1 MSQLIRKPPGQEPVG
16 RPPEIPQGAEPPY
29 RWRTFFTWAAGLAII
44 FGVLFA
50 LRGLHIFPRPA
61 GDDPEIVAA
70 KATQQALMTA
80 AVLTPRPTVAPT
92 RAPAVAP
99 TVQPATR
106 ATPVPTT
113 APTSAALAASAAQ
126 PANTTIPT
134 AVSASAATAPA
145 PTTGPIGAVAPG
157 ATVGTLGGTS
167 GQEGSTP
174 APAIDPTL
182 AAEVLQA
189 YQSYWTVR
197 VHAMAEPT
205 NIDIALDS
213 VMADVE
219 LATAQKTLADYRSE
233 GKAYRTS
240 VEHHAQPMSITATE
254 AVILDQYVGTSVKLD
269 PATGEPLAGE
279 PTVEHYKDVFVLRP
293 VGGVWKVVDEHVE
306 G

>member
-1 MSQLIRKPPGQEPVG
+1 VSQLIRKPPGQEPVG
-16 RPPEIPQGAEPPY
+16 RPPEIPSDAEPPY
-29 RWRTFFTWAAGLAII
+29 RWRTFFIWAAGIVLL
-44 FGVLFA
+44 FGVLIA
-50 LRGLHIFPRPA
+50 LRDLHIFPRPA

-70 KATQQALMTA
+70 KATQQAL
-80 AVLTPRPTVAPT
+80 
-92 RAPAVAP
+92 
-99 TVQPATR
+99 
-106 ATPVPTT
+106 PTT
-113 APTSAALAASAAQ
+113 ASTSAPLAASAAQ
-126 PANTTIPT
+126 PINTAIPT
-134 AVSASAATAPA
+134 SASASAATAP
-145 PTTGPIGAVAPG
+145 TTGSIGAVAPG

-167 GQEGSTP
+167 GQDGSTP

-205 NIDIALDS
+205 NTDIALDS

-269 PATGEPLAGE
+269 PATGEPLAGA